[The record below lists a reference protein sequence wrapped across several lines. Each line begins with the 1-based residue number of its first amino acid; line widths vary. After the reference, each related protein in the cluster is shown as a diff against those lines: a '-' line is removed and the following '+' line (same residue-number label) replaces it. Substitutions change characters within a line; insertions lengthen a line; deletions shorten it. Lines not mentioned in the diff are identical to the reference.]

1 MGGKNRHSQD
11 RLFITATEWKSIG
24 GKRVAAVHDYRPL
37 PFDHCAMSL
46 SAYETPCCTANE
58 GVVFEVTNLIPYVMK
73 HKKNPITG
81 EKMSANEVIRLNMS
95 KNAENMWH
103 CPVTCKVFNNNTHI
117 VAIKTT
123 GNVFSYDAVN
133 ELNFKVKNYTDLLSG
148 EKFLRSDVIVLQDHM
163 DPAHMAR
170 RDINSFVHLKQIR
183 EENKVARQ
191 TDSKV
196 RHNPV
201 MGDVMK
207 ELEDKKSRE
216 VVDLERNAMLQT
228 SSYKTFDEKNADDVK
243 DLLELN
249 PTTEDVNPGRQLTT
263 GQAGSSLTSSSSEC
277 WTGNAVRKATVEEL
291 REARWKK
298 MKQVGKKGYVQL
310 QTSIGNLNL
319 ELHCDIA
326 TRATWNFITLCERGY
341 YDGLPF
347 HRLVPGFMLQGG
359 DPTGSGSGGESAW
372 GKGKPFRDTFDARIL
387 HDTRGVLSMANSG
400 IHTNGSQFFIT
411 MKAVSHLDYK
421 HTVFGRLVG
430 GAGVLDKIEAV
441 GADKK
446 EKPLEDIILIKATVF
461 TNPVEE
467 ADRLLLA
474 EISGNIR
481 RRLGNEVKTA
491 VPGRGDPA
499 GANVH
504 EVSSSSSISNLLS
517 TVPSSAAST
526 GSLKNEP
533 LIGKYMSHGQGPGHP
548 NPDNISSNRKIF
560 MEAASTN
567 STEQPSKKIKTAI
580 GLSNFAGW

>member
-46 SAYETPCCTANE
+46 SPYENPCCTMNE
-58 GVVFEVTNLIPYVMK
+58 GVIFDVTNLLPYVLK

-81 EKMSANEVIRLNMS
+81 EKMSKSDVIMLKMS
-95 KNAENMWH
+95 KNADNLWH

-133 ELNFKVKNYTDLLSG
+133 ELNFKAKNYTDLLSG
-148 EKFLRSDVIVLQDHM
+148 EHFLRSDVIVLQDHM
-163 DPAHMAR
+163 DPVHMAR

-196 RHNPV
+196 RHNPI
-201 MGDVMK
+201 MENVMK
-207 ELEDKKSRE
+207 ELEDKKSTG
-216 VVDLERNAMLQT
+216 VADLERNAMLQT
-228 SSYKTFDEKNADDVK
+228 SSSKLLDEKNADDVR
-243 DLLELN
+243 DLLALN
-249 PTTEDVNPGRQLTT
+249 ATTEDVNPGCQLTT

-277 WTGNAVRKATVEEL
+277 WIGNAVRRATVEEL

-310 QTSIGNLNL
+310 QTSVGNLNL

-341 YDGLPF
+341 YDGISF

-359 DPTGSGSGGESAW
+359 DPTGTGSGGESAW

-387 HDTRGVLSMANSG
+387 HDSRGILSMANSG
-400 IHTNGSQFFIT
+400 LHSNNSQFFIT

-430 GAGVLDKIEAV
+430 GAGVLDRIEAV

-446 EKPLEDIILIKATVF
+446 EKPLQDIILIKATVF

-467 ADRLLLA
+467 ADKLLFA
-474 EISGNIR
+474 EISGNIK
-481 RRLGNEVKTA
+481 RRLGNEIKA
-491 VPGRGDPA
+491 SVPARGDVVSA
-499 GANVH
+499 KDQ
-504 EVSSSSSISNLLS
+504 EVSSSSIAPDSRLITSE
-517 TVPSSAAST
+517 AAS
-526 GSLKNEP
+526 GLKKEA
-533 LIGKYMSHGQGPGHP
+533 LIGKYMPQGRGQL
-548 NPDNISSNRKIF
+548 NADEISSKRNTF
-560 MEAASTN
+560 MNSAAIS
-567 STEQPSKKIKTAI
+567 STEQPLKKVKMTT
-580 GLSNFAGW
+580 GLSNFSGW